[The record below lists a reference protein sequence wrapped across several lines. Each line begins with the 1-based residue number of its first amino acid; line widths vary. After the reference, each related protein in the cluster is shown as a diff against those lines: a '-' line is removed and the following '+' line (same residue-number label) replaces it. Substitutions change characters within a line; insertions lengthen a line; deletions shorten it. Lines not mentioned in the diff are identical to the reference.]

1 MAKGKGGFIGQDG
14 LNAPDAPNGV
24 SGTAGNEQV
33 TVSWTNPTDVGG
45 STITGYVISSNPSVP
60 IEPPSLATASYTNK
74 SFSLSG
80 QGTYNFYAM
89 TFNGDGTKAY
99 FTGFGP
105 DAILQYSLSTAWDI
119 STASYDNVSL
129 DVSGETTAGQSGLV
143 FSPDGSKIY
152 MASYT
157 PDAVYQYNLS
167 TPFDMSSGSYSNNSL
182 TVNEDTNVQDVYLK
196 PDGTKLFV
204 LGDTNNSVFQYTMST
219 PFDLSTASYDSV
231 SFSTAT
237 QQTNCTGLFFSPDG
251 TTMLICGY
259 FPIQADKY
267 TLSTPWD
274 ITTATH
280 DTSFDVTNEFGS
292 NSPNAIFAGNDL
304 STLFVAGSDGGNGVV
319 YQYAVGM
326 PTGSPFV
333 YGGLTNGTSY
343 TFNVWA
349 INAFGWSVA
358 SDASGSVSPVAPPI
372 AIYAGGEAPSA
383 VNTMSYKDITSTG
396 NFSDFGDLTVVLYK
410 GAAVG
415 TSTRAVFASG
425 NGNNTM
431 GYVNPQSTG
440 NATDFGDLAG
450 PRNTTQLRQEFGA
463 AGNSTRGLF
472 LGGAGISN
480 VCDYITIAT
489 LGNTTDFGDL
499 NTAVEKAD
507 GCGSPTRAICGGGA
521 DNGSNN
527 TIQYRTFATL
537 GNFSDF
543 GNLTTTYSNDP
554 AAFSS
559 DTRGL
564 IGGTNGNA
572 RMDYITIA
580 STGNAAEF
588 GNLSDGLN
596 YGPSGASSNT
606 RGLVGGGSGWTAG
619 ANTVEYFTIAS
630 LGNSTDFGNLSYSP
644 VYHPTSASAGHGGLQ

>member
-1 MAKGKGGFIGQDG
+1 MFILGIQNRSVYEYELSAPYDITTATYTDAFSVATQATGGYG
-14 LNAPDAPNGV
+14 LFF
-24 SGTAGNEQV
+24 
-33 TVSWTNPTDVGG
+33 
-45 STITGYVISSNPSVP
+45 
-60 IEPPSLATASYTNK
+60 K
-74 SFSLSG
+74 S
-80 QGTYNFYAM
+80 
-89 TFNGDGTKAY
+89 DGTSFYIADIDSETIY
-99 FTGFGP
+99 
-105 DAILQYSLSTAWDI
+105 QYNCSTAWDI
-119 STASYDNVSL
+119 STASYASKSFSVS
-129 DVSGETTAGQSGLV
+129 SQSTDPRGLW
-143 FSPDGSKIY
+143 F
-152 MASYT
+152 
-157 PDAVYQYNLS
+157 
-167 TPFDMSSGSYSNNSL
+167 
-182 TVNEDTNVQDVYLK
+182 K
-196 PDGTKLFV
+196 PDGTKMYV
-204 LGDTNNSVFQYTMST
+204 GPSGTTDAIFQYSLST
-219 PFDLSTASYDSV
+219 AWDVSTASYDSV
-231 SFSTAT
+231 SLDVTDQESFVRAI
-237 QQTNCTGLFFSPDG
+237 GLNSDG
-251 TTMLICGY
+251 TKLYVIGNSDTVYEYALPTAYVLTDG
-259 FPIQADKY
+259 AY
-267 TLSTPWD
+267 TGGNVDVSSQETTP
-274 ITTATH
+274 
-280 DTSFDVTNEFGS
+280 NG
-292 NSPNAIFAGNDL
+292 FAFND
-304 STLFVAGSDGGNGVV
+304 SDNKFYINGTGSDTVFE
-319 YQYAVGM
+319 YSVGEY
-326 PTGSPFV
+326 PTASPV
-333 YGGLTNGTSY
+333 TVTGLTNGTSY

-358 SDASGSVSPVAPPI
+358 SDASDGVSPAAPPI
-372 AIYAGGEAPSA
+372 AIYAGGEPSGASA
-383 VNTMSYKDITSTG
+383 VNTMSFKDITSTG

-472 LGGAGISN
+472 LGGGGISN

-543 GNLTTTYSNDP
+543 GDLTTAYSNDP

-588 GNLSDGLN
+588 GNLSDGIN

-630 LGNSTDFGNLSYSP
+630 LGNATDFGNLSYSP
-644 VYHPTSASAGHGGLQ
+644 LYHPTSASAGHGGLQ